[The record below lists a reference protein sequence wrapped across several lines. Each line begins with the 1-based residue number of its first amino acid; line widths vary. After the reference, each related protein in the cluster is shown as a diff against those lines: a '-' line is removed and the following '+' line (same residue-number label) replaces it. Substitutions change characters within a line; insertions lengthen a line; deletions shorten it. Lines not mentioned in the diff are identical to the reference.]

1 MNTYLNATEY
11 SNEQLNLEANAQ
23 NVQITLFV

>member
-1 MNTYLNATEY
+1 MNIYLNAAEY

-23 NVQITLFV
+23 NVQITFLV